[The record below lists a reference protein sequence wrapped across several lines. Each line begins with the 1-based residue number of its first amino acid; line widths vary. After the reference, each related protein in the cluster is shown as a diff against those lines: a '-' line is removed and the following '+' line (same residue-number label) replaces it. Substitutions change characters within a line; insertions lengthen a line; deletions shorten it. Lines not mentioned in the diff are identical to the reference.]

1 MAKVSLRIYDREIEG
16 LIEHGQLDEAIAHCQ
31 RILKTFPKHL
41 ETYRL
46 LGKAYLEAKR
56 YTAAIDLFQRIL
68 MAVPDDF
75 VSHVGMSIIRD
86 DENKLDEAIWH
97 MERAF
102 EVQPSNAAIQGELQ
116 RLFGRRDGIEPPKIR
131 MTRGALAHMYMQGE
145 LYSQAIS
152 EINAVLKQDPQRT
165 DMQVLLAT
173 AYFRAGQKPDAS
185 ELCGQLLKRSP
196 YCFDANRIMVE
207 VLPGTQ
213 RSESVQEHRQRVN
226 ELDPYAA
233 FVQDS
238 VFRSG
243 EVSDAAVN
251 LDRLEYLGQSVE
263 AGADWSS
270 SLGIGLGTGAAGALA
285 SSVSESEPEWLKSG
299 GAAEPSMPAPAPIAE
314 EQAEESIP
322 DFLRQAGWG
331 ESTGAFQENAISLDE
346 PEPADAS
353 AISQADLPDWIK
365 AMQPGEAENQIPLR
379 TAPAAPA
386 APEGPSDSG
395 WLRSL
400 GGDQPLETKPAEE
413 ESTPVSDAP
422 DWLKSLGGDQP
433 LETKPAEEGSAPVS
447 DAPDWLRGLGEQA
460 ATMEPLATGR
470 ESDEEPPDWLNPK
483 SPAPVQLAAKLPEFT
498 PADFDAP
505 PPTDTPPGPDPAA
518 YLGNLGTSAQEQ
530 DDAMA
535 WLEGLASKHGA
546 KAEELVTDPN
556 ARSEIAPEWVDK
568 ARAIGEQAPELA
580 PVDTPP
586 GPDPAAYLGSLG
598 TSAQEQDDAMAWLEG
613 LASKHGAKPEELVTD
628 PNARTDSAPEW
639 VDKARAIGEPPAA
652 PVSVKPVAES
662 PQDETGLWLKGL
674 REQEAE
680 PNVSDWL
687 NTLDE
692 PAQPEAPAE
701 TRKTA
706 SLAEPG
712 EAPAPA
718 SMPDWL
724 SGLDSTP
731 ESESPAAPAAPDW
744 LSGLQQDEKEVPQA
758 VPGNQASPES
768 MPASDLPDWLS
779 GLDKKAP
786 VGTTSNDLP
795 GWLADEAQADQSL
808 AEPTKPT
815 DWKPIEDKESP
826 AVPESWAQETDL
838 HPEPAQPELQQ
849 PVSMPPVE
857 QRLAMEIE
865 KPAPP
870 AARPRIV
877 ESVLPSKE
885 VGLAQPRAE
894 MGRGN
899 IAAALEE
906 YGRMIRK
913 GKFLEEIIYDL
924 REAIY
929 RYPVEVSV
937 WQALGDAYMRA
948 NRLQEALD
956 AYTKAEE
963 LLR

>member
-31 RILKTFPKHL
+31 HILKTFPKHL

-165 DMQVLLAT
+165 DMQVLLAM

-207 VLPGTQ
+207 VLPGSQ
-213 RSESVQEHRQRVN
+213 RAESVQEFRQRVN

-251 LDRLEYLGQSVE
+251 LERLEYIGQSVE

-270 SLGIGLGTGAAGALA
+270 SLGIGLGTGTAAALA
-285 SSVSESEPEWLKSG
+285 SSVSEPEPEWLKSG
-299 GAAEPSMPAPAPIAE
+299 GVPAPSMPAPAPVAE
-314 EQAEESIP
+314 EPAEESIP

-346 PEPADAS
+346 PQSADAS

-365 AMQPGEAENQIPLR
+365 AMQPGEAENQIPLQ
-379 TAPAAPA
+379 TTPAAPT
-386 APEGPSDSG
+386 APEHLGDSG
-395 WLRSL
+395 WLRGL
-400 GGDQPLETKPAEE
+400 GGDQPLETKPADE
-413 ESTPVSDAP
+413 ESASLSDAP
-422 DWLKSLGGDQP
+422 DWLRGLAGDQP
-433 LETKPAEEGSAPVS
+433 LETKTADQESTPISN
-447 DAPDWLRGLGEQA
+447 APDWLRGLGEQA
-460 ATMEPLATGR
+460 ATMGPVTTGS
-470 ESDEEPPDWLNPK
+470 ESEEEPPDWLNPK
-483 SPAPVQLAAKLPEFT
+483 SPAQPAAQLPEFT

-505 PPTDTPPGPDPAA
+505 PPTDTPAGPDPAA
-518 YLGNLGTSAQEQ
+518 YLGG
-530 DDAMA
+530 
-535 WLEGLASKHGA
+535 
-546 KAEELVTDPN
+546 
-556 ARSEIAPEWVDK
+556 
-568 ARAIGEQAPELA
+568 
-580 PVDTPP
+580 
-586 GPDPAAYLGSLG
+586 LG

-639 VDKARAIGEPPAA
+639 VDKAREIGEPPAA
-652 PVSVKPVAES
+652 PASVKVPAQS
-662 PQDETGLWLKGL
+662 PEDETGLWLKGL

-680 PNVSDWL
+680 PKVSDWL
-687 NTLDE
+687 STLDE
-692 PAQPEAPAE
+692 QTQPDAGVP

-712 EAPAPA
+712 EEPPAA

-724 SGLDSTP
+724 SGLDSNP
-731 ESESPAAPAAPDW
+731 EPQSAAAAAAPDW
-744 LSGLQQDEKEVPQA
+744 LSGLQQDEKGTPQA
-758 VPGNQASPES
+758 TPEEQTSRQS

-779 GLDKKAP
+779 GLDKETPVAAP
-786 VGTTSNDLP
+786 SNELP
-795 GWLADEAQADQSL
+795 GWLADEARADQSL

-815 DWKPIEDKESP
+815 DWKPIEDKGSP
-826 AVPESWAQETDL
+826 AAPESWPQEADL
-838 HPEPAQPELQQ
+838 HPEPAQPEKQQ
-849 PVSMPPVE
+849 SVSMPPE
-857 QRLAMEIE
+857 GKLAMEIE

-870 AARPRIV
+870 AARPRTV
-877 ESVLPSKE
+877 EAVSASKE
-885 VGLAQPRAE
+885 ASLAQPRAE

-899 IAAALEE
+899 IAAALED

-913 GKFLEEIIYDL
+913 GRFLEEIIYDL